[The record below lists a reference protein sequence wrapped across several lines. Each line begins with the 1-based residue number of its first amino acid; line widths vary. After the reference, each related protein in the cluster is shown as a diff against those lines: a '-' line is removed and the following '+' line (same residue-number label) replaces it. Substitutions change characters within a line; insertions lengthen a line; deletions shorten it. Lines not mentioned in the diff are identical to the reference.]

1 MEAAEVADD
10 EEGPDIE
17 IPQAVTQVREREIEL
32 KRERARERESERARE
47 RESEREL
54 ARCRWPL
61 QRHHL

>member
-1 MEAAEVADD
+1 LEAAEAVDD

-17 IPQAVTQVREREIEL
+17 IPQAVTQVRDKE
-32 KRERARERESERARE
+32 RERERE
-47 RESEREL
+47 REREL

>member
-1 MEAAEVADD
+1 MTDRPIEAAEAADD

-17 IPQAVTQVREREIEL
+17 IPQAVTQVRERA
-32 KRERARERESERARE
+32 RAGEGERARE

-61 QRHHL
+61 HRHHL